1 MEMESEVVCADAKLN
16 KLQFDQLKESQKEI
30 IDKQNEHNT
39 RLKILEENK
48 IEMKL
53 EFGNLKQN
61 QSEQKVL
68 MLELDRTSKENN
80 AKQFDK
86 ILIAQAKNEDKN
98 DLLFLGQT
106 KILEQIV
113 INQGEEKKNKFEL
126 TKTKLGIIVSII
138 VIINILVQKFV

>member
-1 MEMESEVVCADAKLN
+1 MESEIMCADAKVN
-16 KLQFDQLKESQKEI
+16 KLQFDQIKESQKEI
-30 IDKQNEHNT
+30 IETQNEHNT

-86 ILIAQAKNEDKN
+86 ILLAQTKNEDKN
-98 DLLFLGQT
+98 DTLFLGQT

-113 INQGEEKKNKFEL
+113 TNQSEEKKNKFEL

-138 VIINILVQKFV
+138 VIIEILVQKYV